1 MNASAQGLPFFLYNS
16 WTKLRQWVSLFNVA
30 LPTPI
35 NLDTMSRSFSEA
47 KQSFT
52 GVPRALLLLTS
63 DPVIGQLSLHHIVLN
78 CFAILWE
85 YHEEG

>member
-1 MNASAQGLPFFLYNS
+1 MDQTQTMVSPCVCVFSA
-16 WTKLRQWVSLFNVA
+16 A

-35 NLDTMSRSFSEA
+35 NLDTMSQSFSEA
-47 KQSFT
+47 EQSFT
-52 GVPRALLLLTS
+52 GVPRALLLLTR